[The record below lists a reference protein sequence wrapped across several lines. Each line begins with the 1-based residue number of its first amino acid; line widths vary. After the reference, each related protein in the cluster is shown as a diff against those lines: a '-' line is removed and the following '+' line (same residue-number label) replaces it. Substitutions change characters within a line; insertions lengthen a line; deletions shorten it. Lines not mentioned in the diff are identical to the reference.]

1 MRKKSVKDEGL
12 EALTEEL
19 SKPEN
24 VKALQEIADK
34 LPNISY
40 AVNMLDEM
48 VNNGTLD
55 TLARLACM
63 VNSLKGML
71 SDEMVSGASSLA
83 SSAIDV
89 LAKTRSPVTQNM
101 ISALADHPIEFQKE
115 LKRTKVTGLLS
126 LLSML
131 KDKDVQDGLSV
142 LFTILKMMGRYGY
155 EKRDRVFT

>member
-1 MRKKSVKDEGL
+1 MKKKDVKDKRL
-12 EALTEEL
+12 DVLTEEL

-24 VKALQEIADK
+24 VKALQEIVDR

-40 AVNMLDEM
+40 AVNLLDEM

-63 VNSLKGML
+63 ANSLKGML
-71 SDEMVSGASSLA
+71 SDEMISGASSLA

-89 LAKTRSPVTQNM
+89 LAKTKSPVTQNL
-101 ISALADHPIEFQKE
+101 ISAIADHPIEFQRE
-115 LKRTKVTGLLS
+115 LERTKVTGLLS

-131 KDKDVQDGLSV
+131 RDKDVQEGLSV
-142 LFTILKMMGRYGY
+142 LFTVLKMVGRYGY
-155 EKRDRVFT
+155 EKKE